1 MVTLTRLTRQLP
13 VLLLAGLAGCGSWG
27 RVGDEP
33 RPRGGETLTQIL
45 DINTAY
51 RRLGRLTAG
60 APLPFVA
67 SVQFFAG
74 PGDSTVAVVAISLEN
89 RNLQF
94 QRDNATFV
102 ARYRVQLSAL
112 PAAGGA
118 PVRLAKDQVVRVG
131 AFSETQRNDE
141 SVVYQEGLTLPP
153 GAYTMAVDLT
163 DLGIGTPSHAE
174 GKFTVPAFGPGSF
187 TAPALAYQA
196 KGRGSRTAPVSVI
209 LNPRGALAYGGDS
222 AIAYVEGYRL
232 APGTAVPIRLVDA
245 KDSVVL
251 DDTLHFE
258 GGREVESQIVRFAP
272 STVSLG
278 ELRLMAGAG
287 DSAHVTRALVSFSA
301 GWVVTNFDEMIG
313 LLRYFP
319 PSGALDSLRKARDS
333 DKALAWQAFYK
344 STDPNTATPIN
355 EAIDAYFHRLA
366 IANARYRDEGVQGW
380 RTDRGEAFIRIGDP
394 DEIYDASPTAT
405 GRTIRWIYT
414 RYNTALYFV
423 DETGFGRFKL
433 TPGSRSQLEYIAT
446 REGV

>member
-1 MVTLTRLTRQLP
+1 MATLTRLTRQLP

-118 PVRLAKDQVVRVG
+118 PVRLAKDQLVRVG

-153 GAYTMAVDLT
+153 GAYTAIVT
-163 DLGIGTPSHAE
+163 GKNGTTGVGI
-174 GKFTVPAFGPGSF
+174 
-187 TAPALAYQA
+187 
-196 KGRGSRTAPVSVI
+196 I
-209 LNPRGALAYGGDS
+209 
-222 AIAYVEGYRL
+222 
-232 APGTAVPIRLVDA
+232 
-245 KDSVVL
+245 
-251 DDTLHFE
+251 
-258 GGREVESQIVRFAP
+258 EVFA
-272 STVSLG
+272 
-278 ELRLMAGAG
+278 
-287 DSAHVTRALVSFSA
+287 
-301 GWVVTNFDEMIG
+301 
-313 LLRYFP
+313 
-319 PSGALDSLRKARDS
+319 
-333 DKALAWQAFYK
+333 Q
-344 STDPNTATPIN
+344 
-355 EAIDAYFHRLA
+355 
-366 IANARYRDEGVQGW
+366 
-380 RTDRGEAFIRIGDP
+380 
-394 DEIYDASPTAT
+394 
-405 GRTIRWIYT
+405 
-414 RYNTALYFV
+414 
-423 DETGFGRFKL
+423 
-433 TPGSRSQLEYIAT
+433 
-446 REGV
+446 